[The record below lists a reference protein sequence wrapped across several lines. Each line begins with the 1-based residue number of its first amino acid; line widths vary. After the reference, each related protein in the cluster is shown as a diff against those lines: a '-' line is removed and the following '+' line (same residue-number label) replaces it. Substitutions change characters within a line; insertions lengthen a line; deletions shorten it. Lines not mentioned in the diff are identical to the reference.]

1 MKKIIFAS
9 GNKGKVEEVKKIFE
23 NDEFEIISLYDLDDV
38 PDIVED
44 GDTFEANA
52 KIKAETI
59 FNKYGLP
66 TIADDSGLVVE
77 QLNGAPGVYSARY
90 AFEGCTY
97 DDNNRKLLSEL
108 KDLPEPHIA
117 KFVCCAVYLDKEN
130 YHHAIGEVPGKII
143 KESRGT
149 KGFGYDPIFLP
160 DNFEIT
166 LAELNL
172 EEKNKISHRAKAF
185 NQLKKLIFNRE
196 KEK

>member
-1 MKKIIFAS
+1 MNKVIFAS
-9 GNKGKVEEVKKIFE
+9 GNKGKIEEVKGIFE
-23 NDEFEIISLYDLDDV
+23 NTNLEIISLHDLDDV
-38 PDIVED
+38 PEIIED

-52 KIKAETI
+52 KIKAEI
-59 FNKYGLP
+59 ILKKYGLP

-77 QLNGAPGVYSARY
+77 QLGGAPGVYSARY

-97 DDNNRKLLSEL
+97 DDNNKKLLNEL

-117 KFVCCAVYLDKEN
+117 KFVCCAVYLDKN
-130 YHHAIGEVPGKII
+130 KYLHSIGEVHGKII
-143 KESRGT
+143 KEMRGRL
-149 KGFGYDPIFLP
+149 GFGYDPIFLP
-160 DNFEIT
+160 ENFENT

-185 NQLKKLIFNRE
+185 NQLKKLLFNNE